1 MASRE
6 RAKRPISPAMTEEP
20 LTDLKAAA
28 LIADEARRA
37 PDKPGVYR
45 MYGEDGTCLYV
56 GKARSLKKRIV
67 QYAQGRFHTQRIGL
81 MVSLTRSMELVVTA
95 SETEALLLES
105 NFIKKLKPRFNVVL
119 RDDKSFA
126 ELMIRRDHRAPQVR
140 KHRGAHTIKGDYF
153 GPFASTW
160 AVNNTLNTLQRA
172 FLLRSCSDSVYETR
186 TRPCMLHQ
194 IKRCSAP
201 CTGLISLE
209 NYGELVTEAEQFLR
223 GKSRAVIG
231 RLSQEMQVASD
242 DMDFEQ
248 AARIRDRIRALS
260 AIAMENS
267 VSAEG
272 LAEADVFALH
282 SDGGQACVQVFFYR
296 AGQNWGGR
304 AYFPRVDKS
313 DTDPE
318 ILASFLGQFYEDKP
332 VPRLILSNV
341 RPHELELLEEAFSMK
356 AKQADGR
363 RVVSIERPQ
372 RGDRKALVDHA
383 LTNAREALGRR
394 MAESSA
400 QGKILDEVCEAFG
413 LEARPERIE
422 VYDNAHIQGT
432 NAVGGMIVAGPE
444 GFQKS
449 QYRKFNI
456 RGEDLTPGDDY
467 GMMREVLRRR
477 FSRLVKDEAEGEEVV
492 RPDLLLIDGGAGQLA
507 EVLAVMAEMGVD
519 DIAVVGVAKGPD
531 RDAGMEKF
539 FMPGKPP
546 FMLPLKS
553 PALYYLQRLRD
564 EAHRFANGAHAK
576 RRSMDI
582 KRNPLDEIEGVG
594 PGRKKA
600 LLHAFGSAKGVGR
613 ASVAD
618 LVKVDGVSQPLAE
631 RIHAFFRKA

>member
-1 MASRE
+1 MTDDAVT
-6 RAKRPISPAMTEEP
+6 ADSPAEAG
-20 LTDLKAAA
+20 LKAAD
-28 LIADEARRA
+28 LIRDEARRA

-56 GKARSLKKRIV
+56 GKARSIKKRIL

-126 ELMIRRDHRAPQVR
+126 ELMIRKDHRAPQVR
-140 KHRGAHTIKGDYF
+140 KHRGAHTTPGDYF

-160 AVNNTLNTLQRA
+160 AVNRTLNTLQKA

-209 NYGELVTEAEQFLR
+209 DYAGLVDEASAFLK

-231 RLSQEMQVASD
+231 RLSQEMTAAAEA
-242 DMDFEQ
+242 MDYEQ
-248 AARIRDRIRALS
+248 AARVRDRIRALS
-260 AIAMENS
+260 AITMENS
-267 VSAEG
+267 VSADSV
-272 LAEADVFALH
+272 AEADVFALF
-282 SDGGQACVQVFFYR
+282 SEGGQACVQVFFYR
-296 AGQNWGGR
+296 GGQNWGGR
-304 AYFPRVDKS
+304 AYFPRVDRS

-318 ILASFLGQFYEDKP
+318 ILSAFLGQFYEDKP

-341 RPHELELLEEAFSMK
+341 VPFEKELLEEAFSMK
-356 AKQADGR
+356 AKEADGR
-363 RVVSIERPQ
+363 RVVSIERPL
-372 RGDRKALVDHA
+372 RGDKTSLVDHA
-383 LTNAREALGRR
+383 LTNAREALGRK

-400 QGKILDEVCEAFG
+400 QGRILAEVCEAFG
-413 LEARPERIE
+413 LEGTPERIE

-456 RGEDLTPGDDY
+456 RGTDLTPGDDY
-467 GMMREVLRRR
+467 GMMREVMRRR
-477 FSRLVKDEAEGEEVV
+477 FGRLVKDEEEGVEEVI

-507 EVLAVMAEMGVD
+507 EVQAVLADLGLD
-519 DIAVVGVAKGPD
+519 DILAVGVAKGPD
-531 RDAGMEKF
+531 RDAGMERF
-539 FMPGKPP
+539 FVPGKPP

-553 PALYYLQRLRD
+553 PALYYIQRLRD
-564 EAHRFANGAHAK
+564 EAHRFANGAHRT

-582 KRNPLDEIEGVG
+582 KKNPLDEIEGVG

-613 ASVAD
+613 AAVVD
-618 LVKVDGVSQPLAE
+618 LEKVEGINRAMAE
-631 RIHAFFRKA
+631 RIHGFFHPQAQG

>member
-1 MASRE
+1 
-6 RAKRPISPAMTEEP
+6 MTETTTDIPGETVLP
-20 LTDLKAAA
+20 LQAAE

-56 GKARSLKKRIV
+56 GKAKSLKKRVV

-105 NFIKKLKPRFNVVL
+105 NFIKKLKPRFNVLL

-140 KHRGAHTIKGDYF
+140 KHRGAHTIPGDYF

-160 AVNNTLNTLQRA
+160 AVNNTLNTLQKA

-209 NYGELVTEAEQFLR
+209 DYGDLVTEAEQFLR

-231 RLSQEMQVASD
+231 RLSHEMQAASD
-242 DMDFEQ
+242 DMDFET
-248 AARIRDRIRALS
+248 AARVRDRIRALS

-267 VSAEG
+267 VNADG
-272 LAEADVFALH
+272 VAEADVFALH
-282 SDGGQACVQVFFYR
+282 AEGGQACVQVFFYR

-304 AYFPRVDKS
+304 AYFPRVDKTDS
-313 DTDPE
+313 DPE
-318 ILASFLGQFYEDKP
+318 IFAAFLGQFYEDKP
-332 VPRLILSNV
+332 IPRLVLSNI

-356 AKQADGR
+356 AEH
-363 RVVSIERPQ
+363 RVEIARPL
-372 RGDRKALVDHA
+372 RGGKLSLVDHA
-383 LTNAREALGRR
+383 LTNAKEALGRKL
-394 MAESSA
+394 AENSA
-400 QGKILDEVCEAFG
+400 TSKILDEVCEAFG
-413 LEARPERIE
+413 LDARPERIE

-444 GFQKS
+444 GFRKN

-467 GMMREVLRRR
+467 GMMREVMRRR
-477 FSRLVKDEAEGEEVV
+477 FGKMVKEEEAGETVE

-507 EVLAVMAEMGVD
+507 EVLAVLADLGVD
-519 DIAVVGVAKGPD
+519 DITAVGVAKGPD
-531 RDAGMEKF
+531 RDAGKEHF
-539 FMPGKPP
+539 IMPGKPP

-553 PALYYLQRLRD
+553 PALYYIQRLRD

-582 KRNPLDEIEGVG
+582 KKNPLDEIEGVG

-618 LVKVDGVSQPLAE
+618 LIKVDGINQPLAE
-631 RIHAFFRKA
+631 RIHGFFHKN

>member
-1 MASRE
+1 
-6 RAKRPISPAMTEEP
+6 MTEETIP
-20 LTDLKAAA
+20 AAA
-28 LIADEARRA
+28 ETPPSLVAADLIRDEARRA

-45 MYGEDGTCLYV
+45 MYGEDGVCLYV
-56 GKARSLKKRIV
+56 GKARSLKKRIL

-140 KHRGAHTIKGDYF
+140 KHRGAHTMKGDYF

-160 AVNNTLNTLQRA
+160 AVNRTLTTLQKA

-209 NYGELVTEAEQFLR
+209 DYGGLVDEAEAFLR

-231 RLSQEMQVASD
+231 RLSQEMQAASD
-242 DMDFEQ
+242 AMDFEQ
-248 AARIRDRIRALS
+248 AARVRDRIRALS

-267 VSAEG
+267 VSAESV
-272 LAEADVFALH
+272 AEADVFALH

-304 AYFPRVDKS
+304 AYFPRVDRV

-318 ILASFLGQFYEDKP
+318 ILAAFLGQFYEDKP
-332 VPRLILSNV
+332 VPRQILSNV
-341 RPHELELLEEAFSMK
+341 VPHEKELLEEAFSMK
-356 AKQADGR
+356 AKSVDGR
-363 RVVSIERPQ
+363 RVVSIERPA

-400 QGKILDEVCEAFG
+400 QGKILDEVCEVFG
-413 LEARPERIE
+413 LEGRPERIE
-422 VYDNAHIQGT
+422 VYDNSHIQGT

-444 GFQKS
+444 GFRKT

-456 RGEDLTPGDDY
+456 RGDELTPGDDY

-477 FSRLVKDEAEGEEVV
+477 FGRLIKEEEAGEEVD
-492 RPDLLLIDGGAGQLA
+492 RPDLVLIDGGAGQLA
-507 EVLAVMAEMGVD
+507 EAVTVMAELGVH
-519 DIAVVGVAKGPD
+519 DITVVGVAKGPD
-531 RDAGMEKF
+531 RDAGLERF

-564 EAHRFANGAHAK
+564 EAHRFAIGAHRT

-582 KRNPLDEIEGVG
+582 KKNPLDEIEGVG

-600 LLHAFGSAKGVGR
+600 LLHAFGSAKGVSR

-618 LVKVDGVSQPLAE
+618 LVKVEGINQPLAE

>member
-1 MASRE
+1 MTVETPA
-6 RAKRPISPAMTEEP
+6 PDSPLP
-20 LTDLKAAA
+20 LVAADL
-28 LIADEARRA
+28 IRDEARRA
-37 PDKPGVYR
+37 PDRPGVYR

-56 GKARSLKKRIV
+56 GKARSIKKRIL

-126 ELMIRRDHRAPQVR
+126 ELMIRKDHRAPQVR
-140 KHRGAHTIKGDYF
+140 KHRGAHTTPGDYF

-160 AVNNTLNTLQRA
+160 AVNRTLNTLQKA

-209 NYGELVTEAEQFLR
+209 DYGDLVEEASQFLK
-223 GKSRAVIG
+223 GKSRAVIS
-231 RLSQEMQVASD
+231 RLSGEMTAAAEA
-242 DMDFEQ
+242 MDFEQ
-248 AARIRDRIRALS
+248 AARVRDRIRALS

-267 VSAEG
+267 VSADSV
-272 LAEADVFALH
+272 AEADVFALF
-282 SDGGQACVQVFFYR
+282 SEGGQACVQVFFYR

-318 ILASFLGQFYEDKP
+318 ILAAFLGQFYEDKP
-332 VPRLILSNV
+332 IPRLILSNV

-356 AKQADGR
+356 A
-363 RVVSIERPQ
+363 ERKVEIARPL
-372 RGDRKALVDHA
+372 RGDKLALVEHA
-383 LTNAREALGRR
+383 HTNAREALGRK

-400 QGKILDEVCEAFG
+400 QGKILTEVCEAFG
-413 LEARPERIE
+413 LEGTPERIE

-467 GMMREVLRRR
+467 GMMREVMRRR
-477 FSRLVKDEAEGEEVV
+477 FSRLVKDEEEGTEEVV

-507 EVLAVMAEMGVD
+507 EVQAVLADLGLD
-519 DIAVVGVAKGPD
+519 DILAVGVAKGPD
-531 RDAGMEKF
+531 RDAGMERF
-539 FMPGKPP
+539 FVPGKPP

-553 PALYYLQRLRD
+553 PALYYIQRLRD
-564 EAHRFANGAHAK
+564 EAHRFANGAHRT

-582 KRNPLDEIEGVG
+582 KKNPLDEIEGVG

-600 LLHAFGSAKGVGR
+600 LLHAFGSAKGVSR
-613 ASVAD
+613 AGVAD
-618 LVKVDGVSQPLAE
+618 LEKVEGINRALAE
-631 RIHAFFRKA
+631 RIYGFFRPETRR

>member
-1 MASRE
+1 
-6 RAKRPISPAMTEEP
+6 MTEAPIPETASETAVP
-20 LTDLKAAA
+20 QGADL
-28 LIADEARRA
+28 IRDEARRA

-56 GKARSLKKRIV
+56 GKARSIKKRIL

-81 MVSLTRSMELVVTA
+81 MVSLTRSMELVITA

-105 NFIKKLKPRFNVVL
+105 SFIKQLKPRFNVVL

-126 ELMIRRDHRAPQVR
+126 ELMIRKDHRAPQVR
-140 KHRGAHTIKGDYF
+140 KHRGAHTTPGDYF

-160 AVNNTLNTLQRA
+160 AVNRTLNTLQKA
-172 FLLRSCSDSVYETR
+172 FLLRSCSDSVYESR

-209 NYGELVTEAEQFLR
+209 DYAGLVDEASAFLK
-223 GKSRAVIG
+223 GKSRAVIA
-231 RLSQEMQVASD
+231 RLSEEMSAAAEA
-242 DMDFEQ
+242 MDYEQ
-248 AARIRDRIRALS
+248 AARVRDRIRALS
-260 AIAMENS
+260 AISMENS
-267 VSAEG
+267 VSADG
-272 LAEADVFALH
+272 VAEADVFALF
-282 SDGGQACVQVFFYR
+282 SEGGQACVQVFFYR
-296 AGQNWGGR
+296 GGQNWGGR
-304 AYFPRVDKS
+304 AYFPRVDRT

-318 ILASFLGQFYEDKP
+318 ILAAFLGQFYEDKP
-332 VPRLILSNV
+332 IPRLILSNV

-356 AKQADGR
+356 A
-363 RVVSIERPQ
+363 ERKVEIANPR
-372 RGDRKALVDHA
+372 RGDKLALVDHA
-383 LTNAREALGRR
+383 LTNAREALGRK
-394 MAESSA
+394 MAEGSA

-413 LEARPERIE
+413 LDSRPERIE
-422 VYDNAHIQGT
+422 IYDNAHIQGT
-432 NAVGGMIVAGPE
+432 NAVGGMVVAGPE

-467 GMMREVLRRR
+467 GMMREVMRRR
-477 FSRLVKDEAEGEEVV
+477 FSRLVKDEDAGEEVV

-507 EVLAVMAEMGVD
+507 EVLAVLADLGLD
-519 DIAVVGVAKGPD
+519 DITAVGVAKGPD
-531 RDAGMEKF
+531 RDAGKEHF

-546 FMLPLKS
+546 FMLPMKS
-553 PALYYLQRLRD
+553 PALYYIQRLRD
-564 EAHRFANGAHAK
+564 EAHRFANGAHRT

-582 KRNPLDEIEGVG
+582 KKNPLDEIEGVG

-618 LVKVDGVSQPLAE
+618 LVKVDGINQPLAE
-631 RIHAFFRKA
+631 RIHGFFHPEGRG

>member
-1 MASRE
+1 
-6 RAKRPISPAMTEEP
+6 MTETSPESGEGER
-20 LTDLKAAA
+20 LKAAD
-28 LIADEARRA
+28 LIRDEARRA

-45 MYGEDGTCLYV
+45 MYGEDGACLYV
-56 GKARSLKKRIV
+56 GKARSIKKRIL

-140 KHRGAHTIKGDYF
+140 KHRGAHTIPGDYF

-160 AVNNTLNTLQRA
+160 AVNRTLTTLQKA
-172 FLLRSCSDSVYETR
+172 FLLRSCSDSVYESR

-201 CTGLISLE
+201 CTGLISLDD
-209 NYGELVTEAEQFLR
+209 YGELVTEAEAFLR

-231 RLSQEMQVASD
+231 RLSKEMQAASD
-242 DMDFEQ
+242 DMDFET
-248 AARIRDRIRALS
+248 AARVRDRIRALS
-260 AIAMENS
+260 AISMENS

-272 LAEADVFALH
+272 VAEADVFALH

-296 AGQNWGGR
+296 GGQNWGGR
-304 AYFPRVDKS
+304 AYFPRVDKA

-318 ILASFLGQFYEDKP
+318 ILGAFLGQFYEDKP
-332 VPRLILSNV
+332 VPRQILSNV
-341 RPHELELLEEAFSMK
+341 VPHEKELLEEAFSMK
-356 AKQADGR
+356 AKVVDGR
-363 RVVSIERPQ
+363 RVVTIEKPA
-372 RGDRKALVDHA
+372 RGDRKALIDHA

-394 MAESSA
+394 LAENSA
-400 QGKILDEVCEAFG
+400 QGKILDEVVEAFG
-413 LEARPERIE
+413 LEGRPERIE
-422 VYDNAHIQGT
+422 IYDNAHISGT
-432 NAVGGMIVAGPE
+432 NAVGGMVVAGPE
-444 GFQKS
+444 GFRKN

-456 RGEDLTPGDDY
+456 RGDELTPGDDY
-467 GMMREVLRRR
+467 GMMREVMRRR
-477 FSRLVKDEAEGEEVV
+477 FSRLVKEEEEGEGAE

-507 EVLAVMAEMGVD
+507 EVQAVLADLGLD
-519 DIAVVGVAKGPD
+519 DILAVGVAKGPD
-531 RDAGMEKF
+531 RDAGKEHF
-539 FMPGKPP
+539 FIPGKPP

-553 PALYYLQRLRD
+553 PALYYIQRLRD

-600 LLHAFGSAKGVGR
+600 LLHAFGSAKGVSR
-613 ASVAD
+613 ASVSD
-618 LVKVDGVSQPLAE
+618 LIKVEGVNQALAE
-631 RIHAFFRKA
+631 RIHAFFRKS

>member
-1 MASRE
+1 
-6 RAKRPISPAMTEEP
+6 MTDPTPDIPETPP
-20 LTDLKAAA
+20 LPLQAAE

-45 MYGEDGTCLYV
+45 MYGEDGACLYV
-56 GKARSLKKRIV
+56 GKAKSLKKRVV

-105 NFIKKLKPRFNVVL
+105 NFIKKLKPRFNVLL

-140 KHRGAHTIKGDYF
+140 KHRGAHTIPGDYF

-160 AVNNTLNTLQRA
+160 AVNHTLNTLQKA
-172 FLLRSCSDSVYETR
+172 FLLRSCSDSIYETR

-209 NYGELVTEAEQFLR
+209 DYGDLVTEAEQFLR

-231 RLSQEMQVASD
+231 RLSQEMQAASD
-242 DMDFEQ
+242 DLDFET
-248 AARIRDRIRALS
+248 AARVRDRIRALS

-267 VSAEG
+267 VNADG
-272 LAEADVFALH
+272 VAEADVFALH
-282 SDGGQACVQVFFYR
+282 AEGGQACVQVFFYR

-304 AYFPRVDKS
+304 AYFPRVDKTDS
-313 DTDPE
+313 DPE
-318 ILASFLGQFYEDKP
+318 ILAAFLGQFYEDKP

-356 AKQADGR
+356 AEH
-363 RVVSIERPQ
+363 RVEIARPQ
-372 RGDRKALVDHA
+372 RGGKASLVDHA
-383 LTNAREALGRR
+383 LTNAREALGRKL
-394 MAESSA
+394 AENSA
-400 QGKILDEVCEAFG
+400 QSKILDEVCEAFG
-413 LEARPERIE
+413 LDARPERIE

-432 NAVGGMIVAGPE
+432 NAVGGMVVAGPE
-444 GFQKS
+444 GFRKN

-467 GMMREVLRRR
+467 GMMREVMRRR
-477 FSRLVKDEAEGEEVV
+477 FGKMVKDEEAGEAVE
-492 RPDLLLIDGGAGQLA
+492 RPDLLLVDGGAGQLA
-507 EVLAVMAEMGVD
+507 EVLAVMADLGVD

-531 RDAGMEKF
+531 RDAGKEHF

-553 PALYYLQRLRD
+553 PALYYIQRLRD

-582 KRNPLDEIEGVG
+582 KKNPLDEIEGVG

-600 LLHAFGSAKGVGR
+600 LLHAFGSAKGVSR

-618 LVKVDGVSQPLAE
+618 LVKVDGVNQSLAE
-631 RIHAFFRKA
+631 RIHGFFHKS

>member
-1 MASRE
+1 
-6 RAKRPISPAMTEEP
+6 MTEETEI
-20 LTDLKAAA
+20 TDSGTADALKAAD
-28 LIADEARRA
+28 LIRDEARRA

-45 MYGEDGTCLYV
+45 MYGEDGACLYV
-56 GKARSLKKRIV
+56 GKARSLKKRIL

-140 KHRGAHTIKGDYF
+140 KHRGAHTLKGDYF

-160 AVNNTLNTLQRA
+160 AVNRTLTTLQKA

-209 NYGELVTEAEQFLR
+209 DYGQLVDEAEAFLR
-223 GKSRAVIG
+223 GRSRAVIG
-231 RLSQEMQVASD
+231 RLSKEMQAASD
-242 DMDFEQ
+242 AMDFEQ
-248 AARIRDRIRALS
+248 AARVRDRIRALS

-272 LAEADVFALH
+272 VAEADVFALH

-296 AGQNWGGR
+296 GGQNWGGR
-304 AYFPRVDKS
+304 AYFPRVDRA

-318 ILASFLGQFYEDKP
+318 ILAAFLGQFYEDKP
-332 VPRLILSNV
+332 VPRQILANV
-341 RPHELELLEEAFSMK
+341 RPHEKELLEEAFSMK
-356 AKQADGR
+356 ARTVDGR
-363 RVVSIERPQ
+363 RVVTIELPQ
-372 RGDRKALVDHA
+372 RGPRRALVDHA

-422 VYDNAHIQGT
+422 VYDNSHIQGT

-444 GFQKS
+444 GFRKT

-456 RGEDLTPGDDY
+456 RGDELAPGDDY

-477 FSRLVKDEAEGEEVV
+477 FGRLAKEEEAGEDVE
-492 RPDLLLIDGGAGQLA
+492 RPDLVLIDGGAGQLA
-507 EVLAVMAEMGVD
+507 EAVAVMAELGLH
-519 DIAVVGVAKGPD
+519 DIPVVGVAKGPD
-531 RDAGMEKF
+531 RDAGLERF
-539 FMPGKPP
+539 FIPGKPP

-564 EAHRFANGAHAK
+564 EAHRFAIGAPRT

-582 KRNPLDEIEGVG
+582 KTNPLDEIEGVG

-618 LVKVDGVSQPLAE
+618 LVKVDGINQALAE
-631 RIHAFFRKA
+631 RIHAFFRKS